1 LVEHDTGKESKDSK
15 DSRGHRFGWKFHR
28 LTPPLEN
35 FLSPVPIL
43 WHSIEF
49 SLMCL
54 IFESNGYAILA
65 SHPRKTG
72 WALNY
77 STRERK
83 V

>member
-1 LVEHDTGKESKDSK
+1 
-15 DSRGHRFGWKFHR
+15 
-28 LTPPLEN
+28 
-35 FLSPVPIL
+35 
-43 WHSIEF
+43 
-49 SLMCL
+49 LMRL
-54 IFESNGYAILA
+54 IFQSNGYAILA